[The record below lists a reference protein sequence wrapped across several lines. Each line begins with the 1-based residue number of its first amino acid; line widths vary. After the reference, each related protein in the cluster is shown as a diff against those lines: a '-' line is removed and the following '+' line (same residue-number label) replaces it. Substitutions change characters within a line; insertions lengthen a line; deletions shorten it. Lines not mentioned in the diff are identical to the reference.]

1 MIVIAILCAAIVAA
15 FLTGAVV
22 FLRVGIGRE
31 ESDHS
36 LLGAPA
42 TRVATL
48 TRRIVGLYV
57 RTPRNVISAD
67 FRAALLA
74 LAACC
79 APVVPG
85 DLDSR

>member
-15 FLTGAVV
+15 FIAGAVV

-36 LLGAPA
+36 LLGVPA
-42 TRVATL
+42 TRAAAL

-57 RTPRNVISAD
+57 RTPQDVIETGQAVH
-67 FRAALLA
+67 RAAGETGSKIGGA
-74 LAACC
+74 
-79 APVVPG
+79 
-85 DLDSR
+85 R

>member
-1 MIVIAILCAAIVAA
+1 MIVTAILCAAIVAA

-42 TRVATL
+42 TRAATL

-57 RTPRNVISAD
+57 RTPRNAVGSGQAVH
-67 FRAALLA
+67 RT
-74 LAACC
+74 AACKTGSKISG
-79 APVVPG
+79 A
-85 DLDSR
+85 R

>member
-1 MIVIAILCAAIVAA
+1 MIVTAILCAAIVAA

-36 LLGAPA
+36 LLGAPTTRAA
-42 TRVATL
+42 TV

-57 RTPRNVISAD
+57 RTPRNAIGPGQAVH
-67 FRAALLA
+67 RTAAGKTRSTTNDA
-74 LAACC
+74 
-79 APVVPG
+79 
-85 DLDSR
+85 R

>member
-1 MIVIAILCAAIVAA
+1 MIAIAILCTAIVAA
-15 FLTGAVV
+15 FLAGAVV

-42 TRVATL
+42 TRAATL

-57 RTPRNVISAD
+57 RTPRNGIGPGQ
-67 FRAALLA
+67 AAHRT
-74 LAACC
+74 AACKT
-79 APVVPG
+79 A
-85 DLDSR
+85 SRIRGAR

>member
-15 FLTGAVV
+15 CLTGAVV

-36 LLGAPA
+36 LLGAPT
-42 TRVATL
+42 TRAATL

-57 RTPRNVISAD
+57 RTPRNDIGPGQTVPRTATCETASKISGA
-67 FRAALLA
+67 R
-74 LAACC
+74 
-79 APVVPG
+79 
-85 DLDSR
+85 

>member
-1 MIVIAILCAAIVAA
+1 MIVIAFLCAAIVAA
-15 FLTGAVV
+15 FLAGAVV

-57 RTPRNVISAD
+57 RSPQNGIGPGQAVHRTAAGKTASKISGA
-67 FRAALLA
+67 R
-74 LAACC
+74 
-79 APVVPG
+79 
-85 DLDSR
+85 

>member
-15 FLTGAVV
+15 FLAGAVV

-42 TRVATL
+42 TRAATL

-57 RTPRNVISAD
+57 RTPPKAIGPGQAVPQTAAGKAASKISGAD
-67 FRAALLA
+67 
-74 LAACC
+74 
-79 APVVPG
+79 
-85 DLDSR
+85 